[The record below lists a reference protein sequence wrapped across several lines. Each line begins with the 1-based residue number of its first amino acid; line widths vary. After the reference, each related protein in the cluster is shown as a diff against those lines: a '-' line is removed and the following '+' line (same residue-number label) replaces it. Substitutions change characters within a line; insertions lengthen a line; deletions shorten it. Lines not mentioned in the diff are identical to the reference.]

1 VTAEATIVSKPIV
14 TIPLA
19 GAKLRFLTSGF
30 FRVSWIEP
38 AGAAFYDVILSIHYD
53 EYHIADP
60 GNMTNKTAV
69 WKASGVVTSTEVQ
82 VPGVEFYEFM
92 RGALVEDG
100 ALRRIL
106 KTIDVQV
113 RAGGIEMYEFQRV
126 QLANSGITSA
136 GGDIPQYTNLSEGV
150 GVFSSSNRTT
160 QLGLT
165 LHEDS
170 RDSLI
175 LGSITKGLN
184 FQ

>member
-1 VTAEATIVSKPIV
+1 
-14 TIPLA
+14 
-19 GAKLRFLTSGF
+19 
-30 FRVSWIEP
+30 
-38 AGAAFYDVILSIHYD
+38 
-53 EYHIADP
+53 
-60 GNMTNKTAV
+60 
-69 WKASGVVTSTEVQ
+69 
-82 VPGVEFYEFM
+82 M